1 MNAQRNVTFVMS
13 MKTLRLAAVM
23 ALLWANGITV
33 SNLNVNQAA
42 GTVTFDISWQN
53 SWRDA
58 ENWDAAWVF
67 VKFRDCNVPK
77 TNPFSHGLISTTL
90 TDHTFPASLEPTCA
104 DGTAPCID
112 PSPNNTG
119 VMLRRT
125 SNGFGTVSG
134 TVTLRVTNLPATGN
148 YDVRVIA
155 IEMVFIP
162 QGAFYVGDATS
173 LNSIRTSSIDNSP
186 IHITSEAALPNIS
199 SFGSVNYSLT
209 ANFRKGFAAFYIMK
223 YEISQGQYTDF
234 LNTIGQTQAS
244 NRFPNA
250 YNSYRNRVQ
259 YNVLTVDYA
268 TDRPDRAMNYLS
280 WSDVVAYLDWAAL
293 RPLTE
298 LEYEKACRGPLAP
311 VPYEYVWGTTSYTP
325 GVTLSGAEDG
335 TETFTDPGAN
345 MRRITDN
352 ITGGDGG
359 QGPARVGIFATPTT
373 DTRAAAGASY
383 WGVLNL
389 SDNVGEYYYRYTA
402 GQSGRLPGN
411 GIPWGDGNLTHP
423 GGDANTPNWVINCNT
438 TDVIVRG
445 VTTTGGGRQHYA
457 AISGR
462 DGAGHW
468 TNSGDC
474 VGRHHYIGGRG
485 GR

>member
-1 MNAQRNVTFVMS
+1 
-13 MKTLRLAAVM
+13 MKTLRLAAVL

-33 SNLNVNQAA
+33 SNLSVNQAA

-67 VKFRDCNVPK
+67 VKFRDCSVPK
-77 TNPFSHGLISTTL
+77 TTPFSHGLISNTL

-104 DGTAPCID
+104 NGSAPCID
-112 PSPNNTG
+112 PSPDNTG

-162 QGAFYVGDATS
+162 QGAFYAGDATS
-173 LNSIRTSSIDNSP
+173 LYFIRTSSTDNSP
-186 IHITSEAALPNIS
+186 IHITSEAALPTIS
-199 SFGSVNYSLT
+199 SSGAGNYSLT
-209 ANFRKGFAAFYIMK
+209 ANFRKGYAAFYIMK

-234 LNTIGQTQAS
+234 LNTIGQLQAS

-250 YNSYRNRVQ
+250 YGFNRNTVG
-259 YNVLTVDYA
+259 YNALTTDYF
-268 TDRPDRAMNYLS
+268 TDRPDRAMNFLS

-298 LEYEKACRGPLAP
+298 LEYEKACRGPLPP
-311 VPYEYVWGTTSYTP
+311 VPNEFAWGTTSFTP
-325 GVTLSGAEDG
+325 GVTLSGPENG

-345 MRRITDN
+345 MRRIPQP

-359 QGPARVGIFATPTT
+359 VGPARVGIFATSSTN
-373 DTRAAAGASY
+373 TRAAAGASY

-389 SDNVGEYYYRYTA
+389 SDNVGEYYYNYYA
-402 GQSGRLPGN
+402 GQSTRSPGN
-411 GIPWGDGNLTHP
+411 GIPWGDGNLTT
-423 GGDANTPNWVINCNT
+423 GGDANTPNWVITCNVF
-438 TDVIVRG
+438 DVYVKG
-445 VTTTGGGRQHYA
+445 VTDNSATEPYATISSRGGA
-457 AISGR
+457 AAWGVS
-462 DGAGHW
+462 
-468 TNSGDC
+468 DC
-474 VGRHHYIGGRG
+474 VGRYRYIGGRG

>member
-1 MNAQRNVTFVMS
+1 M
-13 MKTLRLAAVM
+13 
-23 ALLWANGITV
+23 
-33 SNLNVNQAA
+33 SNLIVDQAT

-67 VKFRDCNVPK
+67 VKFRDCSVPK
-77 TNPFSHGLISTTL
+77 TTPFTHGLISTTL
-90 TDHTFPASLEPTCA
+90 TDHTFPSSLEPTCA

-112 PSPNNTG
+112 PSPDNTG

-134 TVTLRVTNLPATGN
+134 TVTLRVTNLPATGT

-162 QGAFYVGDATS
+162 QGAFYAGDAAS
-173 LNSIRTSSIDNSP
+173 PNFIRTSSSDNAP
-186 IHITSEAALPNIS
+186 IQITSEAALSTIS
-199 SFGSVNYSLT
+199 SADAGTNYSLT
-209 ANFRKGFAAFYIMK
+209 ANFRKGFSAFYIMK
-223 YEISQGQYTDF
+223 YEISQGQYVDF

-244 NRFPNA
+244 NRFPNVFGT
-250 YNSYRNRVQ
+250 NRNRVG
-259 YNVLTVDYA
+259 YNSITTEYY
-268 TDRPDRAMNYLS
+268 TDRPDRAMNYMS
-280 WSDVVAYLDWAAL
+280 WADFLAYLDWAAL

-311 VPYEYVWGTTSYTP
+311 VPNEFSWGTATYTA
-325 GVTLSGAEDG
+325 GTVLSGAEDG

-352 ITGGDGG
+352 LTGGDGG
-359 QGPARVGIFATPTT
+359 VGPVRVGIFATPTT
-373 DTRAAAGASY
+373 NTRVAAGASY

-389 SDNVGEYYYRYTA
+389 SDNVGEFYYRYTA
-402 GQSGRLPGN
+402 GQASRSPGN
-411 GIPWGDGNLTHP
+411 GIPWGDGNLTAA
-423 GGDANTPNWVINCNT
+423 GGADTPNWVLTCNT
-438 TDVIVRG
+438 TDVIIRG
-445 VTTTGGGRQHYA
+445 VTNSATTQPYA
-457 AISGR
+457 TISGR
-462 DGAGHW
+462 GGALAIWGI
-468 TNSGDC
+468 NDC
-474 VGRHHYIGGRG
+474 INGNRHQYVGGRG

>member
-1 MNAQRNVTFVMS
+1 
-13 MKTLRLAAVM
+13 MKTLRLAAVL
-23 ALLWANGITV
+23 ALLWANDITV
-33 SNLNVNQAA
+33 SNLIVNQAA

-67 VKFRDCNVPK
+67 VKFRDCSVPK
-77 TNPFSHGLISTTL
+77 TTPFTHGLISTTL
-90 TDHTFPASLEPTCA
+90 SQHTFPSILEPTCA
-104 DGTAPCID
+104 NGSAPCID
-112 PSPNNTG
+112 PGPDNTG

-134 TVTLRVTNLPATGN
+134 TVTLKVTNLPATGT

-162 QGAFYVGDATS
+162 QGAFYAGDATS
-173 LNSIRTSSIDNSP
+173 LYFIRTSSTDNSP
-186 IHITSEAALPNIS
+186 IQITSEAALPTIS
-199 SFGSVNYSLT
+199 SSGAGNYSLT
-209 ANFRKGFAAFYIMK
+209 ANFRKGYAAFYIMK

-234 LNTIGQTQAS
+234 LNTIGQLQAS

-250 YNSYRNRVQ
+250 YNSYRNRVW
-259 YNVLTVDYA
+259 YNALTVDYA

-298 LEYEKACRGPLAP
+298 LEYEKACRGPLPP
-311 VPYEYVWGTTSYTP
+311 VPYEFAWGTTSFTP
-325 GVTLSGAEDG
+325 GVTLSGAENG

-345 MRRITDN
+345 MHRITDA

-359 QGPARVGIFATPTT
+359 TGPARVGIFATPSTN
-373 DTRAAAGASY
+373 TRAAAGASY

-389 SDNVGEYYYRYTA
+389 SDNVGEYYYNYYA
-402 GQSGRLPGN
+402 GQSTRPPGN
-411 GIPWGDGNLTHP
+411 GIPWGDGNLTA
-423 GGDANTPNWVINCNT
+423 GGDANTPNWVITCNVF
-438 TDVIVRG
+438 DIYVKG
-445 VTTTGGGRQHYA
+445 VTDNSATQPYATVSSRGGAPGWGV
-457 AISGR
+457 S
-462 DGAGHW
+462 
-468 TNSGDC
+468 DC
-474 VGRHHYIGGRG
+474 YGRHQYIGGRG

>member
-1 MNAQRNVTFVMS
+1 
-13 MKTLRLAAVM
+13 MKTLRLAAVV

-33 SNLNVNQAA
+33 SNLSVNQAA

-77 TNPFSHGLISTTL
+77 TTPFTHGFISTTL

-104 DGTAPCID
+104 NGNAPCID
-112 PSPNNTG
+112 PAPDNTG

-134 TVTLRVTNLPATGN
+134 TVTLRVTNLPATGT

-162 QGAFYVGDATS
+162 QGAFYAGDATS
-173 LNSIRTSSIDNSP
+173 PNSIRTSTADNSP
-186 IHITSEAALPNIS
+186 IQITSEAAITTIS
-199 SFGSVNYSLT
+199 SLGDNTNYSLT

-223 YEISQGQYTDF
+223 YEISQGQYVDF
-234 LNTIGQTQAS
+234 LNTIGQLQAS
-244 NRFPNA
+244 NRFPNV
-250 YNSYRNRVQ
+250 YNNVRNRVG
-259 YNVLTVDYA
+259 YNNVTTDYY
-268 TDRPDRAMNYLS
+268 TDRPDRAMNYIS
-280 WSDVVAYLDWAAL
+280 WPDFVAYLDWAAL

-311 VPYEYVWGTTSYTP
+311 VPNEYVWGTTSYTA
-325 GVTLSGAEDG
+325 GFTLSGAEDG

-345 MRRITDN
+345 MRRITDG

-359 QGPARVGIFATPTT
+359 AGPVRVGIFATPTT
-373 DTRAAAGASY
+373 NTRAAAGASY

-402 GQSGRLPGN
+402 GQSTRSPGN
-411 GIPWGDGNLTHP
+411 GIPWGDGNLAAN
-423 GGDANTPNWVINCNT
+423 GNANTPNWVITCNT

-445 VTTTGGGRQHYA
+445 VTNSALTQPYA

-462 DGAGHW
+462 GGAFALWDGW
-468 TNSGDC
+468 NGDC
-474 VGRHHYIGGRG
+474 VGRYQYIGGRG

>member
-1 MNAQRNVTFVMS
+1 
-13 MKTLRLAAVM
+13 
-23 ALLWANGITV
+23 
-33 SNLNVNQAA
+33 
-42 GTVTFDISWQN
+42 
-53 SWRDA
+53 
-58 ENWDAAWVF
+58 
-67 VKFRDCNVPK
+67 
-77 TNPFSHGLISTTL
+77 
-90 TDHTFPASLEPTCA
+90 
-104 DGTAPCID
+104 
-112 PSPNNTG
+112 
-119 VMLRRT
+119 MLRRT

-162 QGAFYVGDATS
+162 QGAFYAGDATS
-173 LNSIRTSSIDNSP
+173 PNSIRTSTADNSP
-186 IHITSEAALPNIS
+186 IHITSEAALPTIS
-199 SFGSVNYSLT
+199 DLGSFNNVSLT

-223 YEISQGQYTDF
+223 YEISQGQYVDF

-244 NRFPNA
+244 NRFPRG
-250 YNSYRNRVQ
+250 YNSYRDRVQ
-259 YNVLTVDYA
+259 YNPLTVDYA
-268 TDRPDRAMNYLS
+268 TDRPDRAMNNLS

-311 VPYEYVWGTTSYTP
+311 VPYEYAWGTTSYTD
-325 GVTLSGAEDG
+325 GVRLSGAEDG

-345 MRRITDN
+345 MRVITQG
-352 ITGGDGG
+352 IIGGDGG
-359 QGPARVGIFATPTT
+359 QGPVRVGIFATPTT

-402 GQSGRLPGN
+402 GQSSRSPGS

-423 GGDANTPNWVINCNT
+423 GGDANTPNWVIYCDDN
-438 TDVIVRG
+438 VIVRG
-445 VTTTGGGRQHYA
+445 VTSGSGRQDYA

-462 DGAGHW
+462 GGVSAVWDW
-468 TNSGDC
+468 RGDC
-474 VGRHHYIGGRG
+474 LGRYGYIGGRG

>member
-1 MNAQRNVTFVMS
+1 
-13 MKTLRLAAVM
+13 MKTLRLAAVL

-33 SNLNVNQAA
+33 SNLSVNQAA

-67 VKFRDCNVPK
+67 VKFRDCSVPK
-77 TNPFSHGLISTTL
+77 TTPFSHGLISNTL

-104 DGTAPCID
+104 NGSAPCID
-112 PSPNNTG
+112 PSPDNTG

-162 QGAFYVGDATS
+162 QGAFYAGDATS
-173 LNSIRTSSIDNSP
+173 LYFIRTSSTDNSP
-186 IHITSEAALPNIS
+186 IHITSEAALPTIS
-199 SFGSVNYSLT
+199 SSGAGNYSLT
-209 ANFRKGFAAFYIMK
+209 ANFRKGYAAFYIMK

-234 LNTIGQTQAS
+234 LNTIGQLQAS

-250 YNSYRNRVQ
+250 NGFNRNRVW
-259 YNVLTVDYA
+259 YNALPVDYA

-298 LEYEKACRGPLAP
+298 LEYEKACRGPLPP
-311 VPYEYVWGTTSYTP
+311 VPNEFAWGTTSFTP
-325 GVTLSGAEDG
+325 GVTLSGPENG
-335 TETFTDPGAN
+335 TETFTDAGAN
-345 MRRITDN
+345 MRRITQN
-352 ITGGDGG
+352 IVGGDGG
-359 QGPARVGIFATPTT
+359 ADGPARVGIFATPSTN
-373 DTRAAAGASY
+373 TRAAAGASY

-389 SDNVGEYYYRYTA
+389 SDNVGEYYYRYQA
-402 GQSGRLPGN
+402 GQSTRSPGN
-411 GIPWGDGNLTHP
+411 GIPWGDGNLTNP
-423 GGDANTPNWVINCNT
+423 GGDANTPNWVITCNT
-438 TDVIVRG
+438 TDVTVRG
-445 VTTTGGGRQHYA
+445 VTSNAATQPYA

-462 DGAGHW
+462 YGVTGVW
-468 TNSGDC
+468 GGISDC
-474 VGRHHYIGGRG
+474 FGRHQYIGGRG

>member
-1 MNAQRNVTFVMS
+1 MES
-13 MKTLRLAAVM
+13 YLCYGMKTLRLAAVV

-33 SNLNVNQAA
+33 SNLSVNQAA

-67 VKFRDCNVPK
+67 VKFRACSVPK
-77 TNPFSHGLISTTL
+77 TTPFTHGLISTTL

-104 DGTAPCID
+104 NGNAPCID
-112 PSPNNTG
+112 PAPDNTG

-134 TVTLRVTNLPATGN
+134 TVTLKVTNLPATGT

-162 QGAFYVGDATS
+162 QGAFYAGDATS
-173 LNSIRTSSIDNSP
+173 PYCIRTSNSNSTP
-186 IHITSEAALPNIS
+186 IQITSEAALPTIS
-199 SFGSVNYSLT
+199 SVGDGNNYSLT

-223 YEISQGQYTDF
+223 YEISQGQYVDF
-234 LNTIGQTQAS
+234 LNTIGQLQAS

-250 YNSYRNRVQ
+250 YNNYRNRVG
-259 YNVLTVDYA
+259 YNTVTTDYY
-268 TDRPDRAMNYLS
+268 TDRPDRAMNYIN
-280 WSDVVAYLDWAAL
+280 WSDFVAYLDWAAL

-311 VPYEYVWGTTSYTP
+311 VPNEYAWGTISFTP
-325 GVTLSGAEDG
+325 GFTLSGAEDG
-335 TETFTDPGAN
+335 TETYTDPGAN
-345 MRRITDN
+345 MRRITDGT
-352 ITGGDGG
+352 IGGDGG
-359 QGPARVGIFATPTT
+359 AGPVRVGIFATPTT
-373 DTRAAAGASY
+373 NTRPAAGASY

-389 SDNVGEYYYRYTA
+389 SDNVGEYYYRYVA
-402 GQSGRLPGN
+402 GQSTRSPGN
-411 GIPWGDGNLTHP
+411 GIPWGDGNLTA
-423 GGDANTPNWVINCNT
+423 GGDANTTNWVITCNIP
-438 TDVIVRG
+438 DVIVRG
-445 VTTTGGGRQHYA
+445 VTTSSSPLFYA
-457 AISGR
+457 TISGR
-462 DGAGHW
+462 GGAFLWDGV
-468 TNSGDC
+468 NGDC
-474 VGRHHYIGGRG
+474 AGRHPYIGGRG

>member
-1 MNAQRNVTFVMS
+1 MES
-13 MKTLRLAAVM
+13 YLCYGMKTLRLAAVM

-33 SNLNVNQAA
+33 SNLSVNQAA

-67 VKFRDCNVPK
+67 VKFRDCSVPK
-77 TNPFSHGLISTTL
+77 TNPFTHGLISTTL

-112 PSPNNTG
+112 PAPNNTG

-134 TVTLRVTNLPATGN
+134 TVTLRVTNLPAAGN

-162 QGAFYVGDATS
+162 QGAFYAGDATS
-173 LNSIRTSSIDNSP
+173 PNSIRTSNTDDSP
-186 IHITSEAALPNIS
+186 IQITSEAALPTIS
-199 SFGSVNYSLT
+199 DLGSGNVSLT

-223 YEISQGQYTDF
+223 YEISQGQYVDF
-234 LNTIGQTQAS
+234 LNTIGQLQAS

-250 YNSYRNRVQ
+250 YNSVRNRVG
-259 YNVLTVDYA
+259 YNTVTTDYY

-280 WSDVVAYLDWAAL
+280 WPDVVAYLDWAAL

-311 VPYEYVWGTTSYTP
+311 VPNEYAWGTASYTA
-325 GVTLSGAEDG
+325 GSTLSGAEDG
-335 TETFTDPGAN
+335 TETFIDPGAN
-345 MRRITDN
+345 MRRITQG

-359 QGPARVGIFATPTT
+359 AGPVRVGIFATPTT
-373 DTRAAAGASY
+373 NTRAAAGASY

-389 SDNVGEYYYRYTA
+389 SDNVGEYYYRYLA
-402 GQSGRLPGN
+402 GQATRSPGN
-411 GIPWGDGNLTHP
+411 GISWGDGNLTA
-423 GGDANTPNWVINCNT
+423 GGDANTPNWVITCNT

-445 VTTTGGGRQHYA
+445 VTSTAVTQPYA

-462 DGAGHW
+462 GGVPALWTGA
-468 TNSGDC
+468 GDC
-474 VGRHHYIGGRG
+474 VGRYEYIGGRG

>member
-1 MNAQRNVTFVMS
+1 
-13 MKTLRLAAVM
+13 
-23 ALLWANGITV
+23 V
-33 SNLNVNQAA
+33 SNLSVNQAA

-67 VKFRDCNVPK
+67 VKFRDCSVPK
-77 TNPFSHGLISTTL
+77 TTPFSHGLISNTL

-104 DGTAPCID
+104 NGSAPCID
-112 PSPNNTG
+112 PSPDNTG

-134 TVTLRVTNLPATGN
+134 TVTLRVTNLPATGT

-162 QGAFYVGDATS
+162 QGAFYAGDATS
-173 LNSIRTSSIDNSP
+173 LYFIRTSSTDNSP
-186 IHITSEAALPNIS
+186 IHITSEAALPTIS
-199 SFGSVNYSLT
+199 SSGAGNYSLT
-209 ANFRKGFAAFYIMK
+209 ANFRKGYAAFYIMK

-234 LNTIGQTQAS
+234 LNTIGQLQAS

-250 YNSYRNRVQ
+250 YGFNRNTVG
-259 YNVLTVDYA
+259 YNALTTDYF
-268 TDRPDRAMNYLS
+268 TDRPDRAMNFLS

-298 LEYEKACRGPLAP
+298 LEYEKACRGPLPP
-311 VPYEYVWGTTSYTP
+311 VPNEFAWGTTSFTP
-325 GVTLSGAEDG
+325 GVTLSGPENG

-345 MRRITDN
+345 MRRIPQP

-359 QGPARVGIFATPTT
+359 VGPARVGIFATSSTN
-373 DTRAAAGASY
+373 TRAAAGASY

-389 SDNVGEYYYRYTA
+389 SDNVGEYYYNYYA
-402 GQSGRLPGN
+402 GQSTRSPGN
-411 GIPWGDGNLTHP
+411 GIPWGDGNLTA
-423 GGDANTPNWVINCNT
+423 GGDANTPNWVITCNVF
-438 TDVIVRG
+438 DVYVKG
-445 VTTTGGGRQHYA
+445 VTDNSATEPYATISSRGGA
-457 AISGR
+457 AAWGVS
-462 DGAGHW
+462 
-468 TNSGDC
+468 DC
-474 VGRHHYIGGRG
+474 VGRYRYIGGRG

>member
-1 MNAQRNVTFVMS
+1 MES
-13 MKTLRLAAVM
+13 YLCYGMKTLRLAAVM

-33 SNLNVNQAA
+33 SNLSVNQAA

-67 VKFRDCNVPK
+67 VKFRDCSVPK
-77 TNPFSHGLISTTL
+77 TTPFTHGLISTTL

-104 DGTAPCID
+104 NGNAPCID
-112 PSPNNTG
+112 PAPDNTG

-134 TVTLRVTNLPATGN
+134 TVTLRVTNLPATGT

-162 QGAFYVGDATS
+162 QGAFYAGDATS
-173 LNSIRTSSIDNSP
+173 PNSIRTSTADDSP
-186 IHITSEAALPNIS
+186 IQITSEAALSTIS
-199 SFGSVNYSLT
+199 HLGAGANYSLT

-234 LNTIGQTQAS
+234 LNTIGQLQAS
-244 NRFPNA
+244 NRFPNV
-250 YNSYRNRVQ
+250 YGTNRNRVG
-259 YNVLTVDYA
+259 YNTVTTDYY
-268 TDRPDRAMNYLS
+268 TDRPDRAMNYIS
-280 WSDVVAYLDWAAL
+280 WSDFVAYLDWAAL

-298 LEYEKACRGPLAP
+298 LEYEKACRGPLSP
-311 VPYEYVWGTTSYTP
+311 VPNEYAWGTTTYTA
-325 GVTLSGAEDG
+325 GLTIAGAEDG

-359 QGPARVGIFATPTT
+359 AGPVRVGIFATPTT
-373 DTRAAAGASY
+373 NTRPAAGASY

-389 SDNVGEYYYRYTA
+389 SDNVGEYYYRYLA
-402 GQSGRLPGN
+402 GQSSRSPGS
-411 GIPWGDGNLTHP
+411 GIPWGDGNLTA
-423 GGDANTPNWVINCNT
+423 GGDANTTNWVITCNT

-445 VTTTGGGRQHYA
+445 VTNSAATQPYA

-462 DGAGHW
+462 GGVPALW
-468 TNSGDC
+468 TATGDC
-474 VGRHHYIGGRG
+474 VGRHQYIGGRG

>member
-1 MNAQRNVTFVMS
+1 
-13 MKTLRLAAVM
+13 L

-33 SNLNVNQAA
+33 SNLSVNQAA

-67 VKFRDCNVPK
+67 VKFRDCSVPK
-77 TNPFSHGLISTTL
+77 TTPFSHGLISNTL

-104 DGTAPCID
+104 NGSAPCID
-112 PSPNNTG
+112 PSPDNTG

-134 TVTLRVTNLPATGN
+134 TVTLRVTNLPATGT

-162 QGAFYVGDATS
+162 QGAFYAGDATS
-173 LNSIRTSSIDNSP
+173 LYFIRTSSTDNSP
-186 IHITSEAALPNIS
+186 IHITSEAALPTIS
-199 SFGSVNYSLT
+199 SSGAGNYSLT
-209 ANFRKGFAAFYIMK
+209 ANFRKGYAAFYIMK

-234 LNTIGQTQAS
+234 LNTIGQLQAS

-250 YNSYRNRVQ
+250 YGFNRNTVG
-259 YNVLTVDYA
+259 YNALTTDYF
-268 TDRPDRAMNYLS
+268 TDRPDRAMNFLS

-298 LEYEKACRGPLAP
+298 LEYEKACRGPLPP
-311 VPYEYVWGTTSYTP
+311 VPNEFAWGTTSFTP
-325 GVTLSGAEDG
+325 GVTLSGPENG

-345 MRRITDN
+345 MRRIPQP

-359 QGPARVGIFATPTT
+359 VGPARVGIFATSSTN
-373 DTRAAAGASY
+373 TRAAAGASY

-389 SDNVGEYYYRYTA
+389 SDNVGEYYYNYYA
-402 GQSGRLPGN
+402 GQSTRSPGN
-411 GIPWGDGNLTHP
+411 GIPWGDGNLTA
-423 GGDANTPNWVINCNT
+423 GGDANTPNWVITCNVF
-438 TDVIVRG
+438 DVYVKG
-445 VTTTGGGRQHYA
+445 VTDNSATEPYATISSRGGA
-457 AISGR
+457 AAWGVS
-462 DGAGHW
+462 
-468 TNSGDC
+468 DC
-474 VGRHHYIGGRG
+474 VGRYRYIGGRG